1 MSQTT
6 ATNQSPLFLE
16 RVREIAEKG
25 LEGKTGIWG
34 RIDKKDPQDINVR
47 DYFLPFLPDENE
59 SEEWHGSESFDYAPA
74 GEDNPIRMQVSY
86 TRVSATCSFSKDVKQ
101 MDRQGSAIIK
111 IVGDK
116 IARKTA
122 RLKKRLNQYACSDG
136 SGEMGRVSTI
146 ASNVITFATTG
157 NLYGSTK
164 FGKGQRIQFWNPA
177 LSSQRV
183 GGGVSI
189 STVSSAPDTANKT
202 VTFDQVPSDIST
214 ATTGDVATVKGAANN
229 VLRGVQYHAN
239 NSGTYQTQSR
249 STYPS
254 LNAVVL
260 SASSAALSVSL
271 LSRVYHTMIF
281 RLNDSAESGLMNN
294 DGYIWVFPP
303 EQVAQYEA
311 LGIELQV
318 MNMPQEKLDLGFT
331 GYAFKGNP
339 IFQEVDYTP
348 TEVGLFN
355 FSKLD
360 RVQLKALAPEVFPG
374 GDIFWPMNAS
384 SGTGHKDGDN
394 VYLTGKM
401 QTFSANPKEFGS
413 RLTTLDAGSV
423 NRHAA

>member
-1 MSQTT
+1 MQTT
-6 ATNQSPLFLE
+6 TTNQTPLFKE
-16 RVREIAEKG
+16 RVREVAEQG
-25 LEGKTGIWG
+25 LESKTGLWG
-34 RIDKKDPQDINVR
+34 RINKKDPEDINVR

-59 SEEWHGSESFDYAPA
+59 SEEWHGSESFDYATA

-116 IARKTA
+116 VARKTS
-122 RLKKRLNQYACSDG
+122 RLKKRLNEYACGDG
-136 SGEMGRVSTI
+136 SGEKARVSGI
-146 ASNVITFATTG
+146 AGTTITFNTTG
-157 NLYGSTK
+157 NLYGSTRIA
-164 FGKGQRIQFWNPA
+164 KGMKGQFWNPA

-183 GGGVSI
+183 GAGVSI
-189 STVSSAPDTANKT
+189 STVLSVDTANKT
-202 VTFDQVPSDIST
+202 ATFDFVPSDLSF
-214 ATTGDVATVKGAANN
+214 ASTGDVFVAKGGANA
-229 VLRGVQYHAN
+229 VIRGVQYHAN
-239 NSGTYQTQSR
+239 NSGTYQNQSR
-249 STYPS
+249 TTYPS

-260 SASSAALSVSL
+260 SASSQALSVSL
-271 LSRVYHTMIF
+271 MSRVYHTMIF
-281 RLNDSAESGLMNN
+281 RLNNSAESGLMNN

-311 LGIELQV
+311 LGIELQQID
-318 MNMPQEKLDLGFT
+318 MPQEKLDLGFT

-348 TEVGLFN
+348 TEIGLYN
-355 FSKLD
+355 FSKID
-360 RVQLKALAPEVFPG
+360 RVQLKALAPEEFPG

-394 VYLTGKM
+394 VYLVGKM
-401 QTFSANPKEFGS
+401 QTFCPNPKEFGA
-413 RLTTLDAGSV
+413 RLTTLDAGGV